1 MRSNSDS
8 PLCPGAP
15 ACDPSDPDYVP
26 SLKLGYCSHLPDPQ
40 LRSKRHQRYQQR
52 AADAQDRSERCTAA
66 HVLVDLSHGDAEAS
80 DTSDNDDVSDIIKQ
94 KDCEIAALKHEV
106 STLQNTVTNLTEEL
120 NFLKSAADRTSLSC
134 MQSTN
139 FTAEF
144 IQEKDSD

>member
-1 MRSNSDS
+1 
-8 PLCPGAP
+8 
-15 ACDPSDPDYVP
+15 
-26 SLKLGYCSHLPDPQ
+26 
-40 LRSKRHQRYQQR
+40 
-52 AADAQDRSERCTAA
+52 
-66 HVLVDLSHGDAEAS
+66 LVDLSHGDTEAS

-106 STLQNTVTNLTEEL
+106 SALQNTVTNLTEEL
-120 NFLKSAADRTSLSC
+120 NSLKSAADRTSLSC